1 MTADETWKRIAPRW
15 LTWPEVDPAR
25 HPFDPTGVL
34 DVVRSLAPPVPPP
47 PRWEGSVSIGRS
59 DAERWRE
66 TVSHALVDHYGRWA
80 NGWCWSQG
88 EGDYDGGPGTEWC
101 CVSHSISSPE
111 ETLALV
117 AGSLVQW
124 RAWLEDLA
132 ERFDRFLP
140 LPNPDESPDALVVA
154 WDVAVAQLVNLT
166 VGRTSSDS
174 GWYGHCKQ
182 VLSWFLVAAGLPEDR
197 HSTLIDDAIGGRFRS
212 WVQPS
217 AADVADVAE
226 RLAQQLVAQ
235 SGVDLPPAYVHATDE
250 WPDTWPQGW
259 PSSRTAT
266 RSTRGRDER
275 RPEGRRPD
283 DLETWQAVRAQ
294 VDWGTASEP
303 VSGPVGTGEDAIAEH
318 AASRPTG
325 GPQLAAAVD
334 QAGRAAA
341 AGGPLGFALLAQ
353 WQGTLLGVPE
363 PAFRD
368 GPAWAKGG
376 RERYY
381 WHADLPSRFEAC
393 LLEATEDD
401 LPLPSRA
408 ARVYLDVAFFHPFDD
423 GNARSAM
430 LALYFVLAREGVILD
445 RAAPLLRTV
454 RQAHDKYGA
463 AGLAKLVELLIRG
476 TPKRMRP

>member
-1 MTADETWKRIAPRW
+1 MTADESWHRIFPRS

-25 HPFDPTGVL
+25 HPFDPTEAL
-34 DVVRSLAPPVPPP
+34 EVVRSLAPPVPPP
-47 PRWEGSVSIGRS
+47 CRWEGSRLVGRTEA
-59 DAERWRE
+59 DRWRE

-88 EGDYDGGPGTEWC
+88 EGDYDGGPGDGWC
-101 CVSHSISSPE
+101 CASDSISSPE

-117 AGSLVQW
+117 ADSLLQW
-124 RAWLEDLA
+124 RGWLEDLA

-140 LPNPDESPDALVVA
+140 LPDSDKSPHDLVAA
-154 WDVAVAQLVNLT
+154 WEVAVAQLVNLT
-166 VGRTSSDS
+166 VDRTSSDS
-174 GWYGHCKQ
+174 GWYGHCEQ
-182 VLSWFLVAAGLPEDR
+182 VLSWFLVAADVPEDR

-212 WVQPS
+212 WTQPS
-217 AADVADVAE
+217 AAEVVDVAE
-226 RLAQQLVAQ
+226 RLARQLVGE
-235 SGVDLPPAYVHATDE
+235 SLVDPPPSFVHATDE

-259 PSSRTAT
+259 PSSRTPT
-266 RSTRGRDER
+266 RQARTRHQR

-283 DLETWQAVRAQ
+283 DLETWQAVRVR
-294 VDWGTASEP
+294 VDWATASEP
-303 VSGPVGTGEDAIAEH
+303 VAGPVRTGEDAIARH
-318 AASRPTG
+318 AADRPTD
-325 GPQLAAAVD
+325 GPQLTAAVE

-341 AGGPLGFALLAQ
+341 AGGPLTFAMLSQ
-353 WQGTLLGVPE
+353 WQGMLLGVPA
-363 PAFRD
+363 PAFRN

-381 WHADLPSRFEAC
+381 WHADLPTRFEAC
-393 LLEATEDD
+393 LREATEDA

-445 RAAPLLRTV
+445 RAAPLLKTV
-454 RQAHDKYGA
+454 RQAHDRYGA
-463 AGLAKLVELLIRG
+463 AGLAKLVELLING
-476 TPKRMRP
+476 TRKRIRP